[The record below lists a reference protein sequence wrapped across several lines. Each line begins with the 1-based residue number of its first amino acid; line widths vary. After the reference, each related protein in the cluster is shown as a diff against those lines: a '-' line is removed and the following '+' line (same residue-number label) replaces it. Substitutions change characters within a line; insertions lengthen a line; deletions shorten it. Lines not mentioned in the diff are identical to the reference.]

1 MKAFLIGLGI
11 GVSFGILL
19 APDTGERTRTK
30 VRSKLNGWTERL
42 RQRVDDLK
50 KTAHSRTEQLS
61 RELDEGRQEQNGQDA
76 APQKGESMSFADRDL
91 INSLSR
97 EELMT
102 VNGIGPVLADRIIAG
117 RPYSS
122 TRDLVDRR
130 IIAQSTLDEL
140 KRQFGIGLKE
150 SA

>member
-1 MKAFLIGLGI
+1 MKTFLIGLGI
-11 GVSFGILL
+11 GVSFGVLL
-19 APDTGERTRTK
+19 APDAGKRT
-30 VRSKLNGWTERL
+30 RSKLRGKLNVWNERF
-42 RQRVDDLK
+42 RQQGDDLK
-50 KTAHSRTEQLS
+50 KTAQSQADQLS
-61 RELDEGRQEQNGQDA
+61 REVGEGHQEQNGKDPA
-76 APQKGESMSFADRDL
+76 RQKGQSMSFADRDR

-130 IIAQSTLDEL
+130 IIGQSTIDEL
-140 KRQFGIGLKE
+140 ERQFGIGLKE

>member
-19 APDTGERTRTK
+19 APDTGERTRAK
-30 VRSKLNGWTERL
+30 VRGKLNVWNQRF
-42 RQRVDDLK
+42 RQREDDLK
-50 KTAHSRTEQLS
+50 KNAHGQTDQLS
-61 RELDEGRQEQNGQDA
+61 RELDEERRQQNGQNA
-76 APQKGESMSFADRDL
+76 APQTGESMSFADRDL

-97 EELMT
+97 DELMT

-140 KRQFGIGLKE
+140 KR
-150 SA
+150 